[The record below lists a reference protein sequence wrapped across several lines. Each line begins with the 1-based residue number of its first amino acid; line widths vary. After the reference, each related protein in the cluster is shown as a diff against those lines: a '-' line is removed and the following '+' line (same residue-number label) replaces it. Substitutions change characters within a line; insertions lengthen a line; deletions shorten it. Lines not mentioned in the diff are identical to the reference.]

1 MHKHSSG
8 HEHSGTGDRTKARP
22 WTAVESSAA
31 FWNLVTRASEI
42 YWTRRAGIAAV
53 NTARRRRFD
62 ALLGFARAHS
72 PLYRELYRQLPESG
86 LSPSVLPVVTK
97 STLMANFDAWVTD
110 SRVKLNDVERFLGD
124 HDHVGEPYLDRY
136 LVWKSS
142 GSTGTPGIYVQ
153 DADAVATYDALVT
166 AQVDN
171 REWDAQALWR
181 MIAEGG
187 RAALIAATGDHFA
200 SIASWRRVCRAHP
213 WRATRSFSVLEPL
226 PRLVAALN
234 EYQPAFVASYPT
246 LLCLLAE
253 EQDAQRLRI
262 NPVALWSGGERLPA
276 AMRAAIEKAFA
287 CPIANEYGA
296 SEALSIAYGCREGWL
311 HVNAD
316 WVLLE
321 AVDRDYEPVRAG
333 EPSHTVLL
341 TNLANRVQP
350 LLRYDLGDSIIVK
363 PEPCACGNLL
373 PAIQVEGRCDDVVS
387 LRAADGR
394 IVHLPPMALTTIVEE
409 SADVHRFQIVQDAC
423 DRLQLRLEHG
433 PERAVAWAAASSALR
448 TYLMEAT
455 LPDVQVMLAPEPPVA
470 DPHSGKLRE
479 VIVALSEANADPHPH
494 ASGVS

>member
-1 MHKHSSG
+1 MHRHP
-8 HEHSGTGDRTKARP
+8 TGPRDPNLGQRSAGARS
-22 WTAVESSAA
+22 WTAMESSAA
-31 FWNLVTRASEI
+31 FWSLVTRASEV

-53 NTARRRRFD
+53 NAARRRRFD
-62 ALLGFARAHS
+62 ALIAHARVHS
-72 PLYRELYRQLPESG
+72 PFYRASYRSLPGSG
-86 LSPSVLPVVTK
+86 LSPADLPIVTK
-97 STLMANFDAWVTD
+97 SALMANFDGWVTD
-110 SRVKLNDVERFLGD
+110 RKVRLREVVRFLGD
-124 HDHVGEPYLDRY
+124 HDHVGELYRDRY
-136 LVWKSS
+136 MVWKSS

-181 MIAEGG
+181 MISEGG

-253 EQDAQRLRI
+253 EQDAKRLRI

-321 AVDRDYEPVRAG
+321 AVDRDYKPVRPG
-333 EPSHTVLL
+333 ETSHTVLL

-387 LRAADGR
+387 LCTADGR

-409 SADVHRFQIVQDAC
+409 SCGAHRFQIVQDTRDC
-423 DRLQLRLEHG
+423 LQLRLEHG
-433 PERAVAWAAASSALR
+433 PERSEAWTAASAALR
-448 TYLMEAT
+448 AYLMEAT
-455 LPDVQVMLAPEPPVA
+455 LPNVQVTLSADAPVA
-470 DPHSGKLRE
+470 DPHS
-479 VIVALSEANADPHPH
+479 
-494 ASGVS
+494 